1 MITILTLFDFD
12 DCVYGH
18 FIYDIAM
25 VLFYIAGWGG
35 EDIPGFTGRFMSVF
49 LEGYR
54 EYNQL
59 DPLWLPEIPHFL
71 KLREIDLFAAILFT
85 MGENPQNDPW
95 CARYM
100 QGRRQ
105 KIAEDVPF
113 IAFDW
118 DSLAKYL

>member
-1 MITILTLFDFD
+1 
-12 DCVYGH
+12 
-18 FIYDIAM
+18 M

-35 EDIPGFTGRFMSVF
+35 ADVPGFTGRFMPVF
-49 LEGYR
+49 LAGYR

-59 DPLWLPEIPHFL
+59 DPVWLQEIPHFL

-85 MGENPQNDPW
+85 MGEDPQGDPW

-105 KIAEDVPF
+105 KIADDVPF
-113 IAFDW
+113 IEFDW